1 MKRKRKTT
9 RISAWLFSKDCSGV
23 IKVSW
28 RENYDWRQL
37 PDGSVDGR
45 RKKNKS
51 GEDGSY
57 RTAQVSHGDGRR
69 KKSKTKEDGSYHS
82 AEISP

>member
-1 MKRKRKTT
+1 MKM
-9 RISAWLFSKDCSGV
+9 
-23 IKVSW
+23 
-28 RENYDWRQL
+28 RQL
-37 PDGSVDGR
+37 TDGSGDGR

-69 KKSKTKEDGSYHS
+69 KKSKTEEDGSYHS
-82 AEISP
+82 AEVSP